1 MKKIILYFFII
12 TICLFADNY
21 DDMFSELEGITSIVI
36 LDSDNKEAIEG
47 AKVQVN
53 NLKSFSDGKGIAK
66 YKPSE
71 EELAKGKIALL
82 TIEKGSYLTYQGN
95 FRVGTE
101 KKIVYLEKDVEI
113 PVKKIEK
120 AEDTGNIKAL
130 KKDKVLSSKVRVVAL
145 DDGVLYLADKKLR
158 SIRAGRESF
167 FRIKE
172 GLRTLTL
179 DTEKAIYR
187 KDIKVVAPEMLV
199 VFNKVDIIKVKEAAV
214 VKPVK
219 APAVKEVVNKVPKKE
234 KIVKSLEIPEEI
246 TNEYLIAEIIGPL
259 EDGSAFNITTNSTY
273 FEMKEDE
280 NKGEFVTFK
289 LSDGK
294 EGKMKGEYVRPA
306 RRIIGN
312 NKLLDDYYYV
322 VTNLEVEFK
331 EDYLNKV
338 EAILNKIAIEKQE
351 YISTNSKWNTE
362 DDGIYIALSS
372 AKRIE
377 NDEILNKLYRISYK
391 NTITYSDFFRKL
403 DNTISRE
410 REYQIKLFDK
420 KEPTTVFNMMIDG
433 YHPYQSYDSVNTNL
447 GNKEISS
454 KYSSMGRY
462 LGKLDY
468 SLLGSLYKESNEY
481 YFLNNSIAKMSV
493 HLLKENDGRKII
505 RSDCKKVK

>member
-1 MKKIILYFFII
+1 MKKIILYFFMLA
-12 TICLFADNY
+12 TCLFADNY
-21 DDMFSELEGITSIVI
+21 DDMFNELEGITSIVI
-36 LDSDNKEAIEG
+36 LDSETREVIEG
-47 AKVQVN
+47 AKVQINGLSNFSN
-53 NLKSFSDGKGIAK
+53 NQGIVE

-101 KKIVYLEKDVEI
+101 KQTVYLEKDVEI
-113 PVKKIEK
+113 PLKKIEK
-120 AEDTGNIKAL
+120 AEDAENIKAP

-158 SIRAGRESF
+158 GIRAGRESF

-199 VFNKVDIIKVKEAAV
+199 VFNKADIIKVKEAAV

-259 EDGSAFNITTNSTY
+259 EDGSAFNITINSTY

-289 LSDGK
+289 LPDGK

-331 EDYLNKV
+331 EGYLNKV

-377 NDEILNKLYRISYK
+377 NDEILNKLYRISYGKTK
-391 NTITYSDFFRKL
+391 NYREFFEKL

-410 REYQIKLFDK
+410 REYQIRLFDK
-420 KEPTTVFNMMIDG
+420 NSPTVVFNMALKG
-433 YHPYQSYDSVNTNL
+433 YQSSYSVETNL
-447 GNKEISS
+447 GSNEISS
-454 KYSSMGRY
+454 RCSSMGRY
-462 LGKLDY
+462 LDRLDY

-481 YFLNNSIAKMSV
+481 YFLNNSIASMNI

-505 RSDCKKVK
+505 RSDYKKVR